1 MHAYTT
7 LMEFI
12 LQWGSRVRQMTRL
25 WQEKLQ
31 ARSPP
36 TSRCSTVASL
46 VLWFLL
52 FPCLPCSFQSFR
64 VTHQADL
71 VPNVTPIPEAHMWR
85 ALHCLQ
91 YRPQIL
97 APETCFGEDN
107 FSTDGR
113 LGSGDGSGNDA
124 SSGEQQ
130 LRLYSISSKGSGSG
144 TPRWGDSCVIFQGE
158 RVTRGP

>member
-1 MHAYTT
+1 
-7 LMEFI
+7 MEFI
-12 LQWGSRVRQMTRL
+12 LQCGSRVRQMTRL

-36 TSRCSTVASL
+36 TSRCSIVASP

-71 VPNVTPIPEAHMWR
+71 VPNVTPIPEAHVVCTS
-85 ALHCLQ
+85 LFTV
-91 YRPQIL
+91 L
-97 APETCFGEDN
+97 APNFGTRDL
-107 FSTDGR
+107 FWGR
-113 LGSGDGSGNDA
+113 QFFHGRMGSGDGSGNDA